1 MAGAHPEGFNRRG
14 LSEEAWAEHPMSQRY
29 PGRHTALRWAELYRQ
44 TAVVKLLRKFAESS
58 AEAAGDE
65 GEAAA
70 SQQPA
75 AAAEA
80 EAPAQGEEGGA
91 E

>member
-1 MAGAHPEGFNRRG
+1 
-14 LSEEAWAEHPMSQRY
+14 MSQRY

-44 TAVVKLLRKFAESS
+44 TAVVQLLRKFAET
-58 AEAAGDE
+58 AAKAAGDGGE
-65 GEAAA
+65 GEVAA

-75 AAAEA
+75 AAKEA
-80 EAPAQGEEGGA
+80 EAAAQGEECGA